1 MRTLAASARIEEE
14 VKRSRFIAHAARVD
28 SEREALDF
36 LAAVADP
43 AATHNC
49 WAWRIGTG
57 YRFNDDGEP
66 AGTAGRPIHAALE
79 GKDIDHAMVVV
90 TRYFGGIKLGA
101 GGLVRAYGGAAARAI
116 DAAGT
121 LTVEATLEC
130 VVEAGFEST
139 GPVHATLDQ
148 CGARKLEECF
158 TPGGIEIRVE
168 IAEPDWPELCERL
181 RDATRGTA
189 RLRRSG

>member
-1 MRTLAASARIEEE
+1 VRTLAAPARIDIE

-28 SEREALDF
+28 SESEALDF

-49 WAWRIGTG
+49 WAWRIGIA

-79 GKDIDHAMVVV
+79 GKDVDHAMVVV
-90 TRYFGGIKLGA
+90 TRYFGGVKLGA

-116 DAAGT
+116 DAAGAV
-121 LTVEATLEC
+121 TVQAMIEC
-130 VVEAGFEST
+130 LVEAGFEAT
-139 GPVHATLDQ
+139 GSVHAALEQ
-148 CGARKLEECF
+148 CGARRLDERF
-158 TPGGIEIRVE
+158 SADGVEIRVE
-168 IAEPDWPELCERL
+168 IAETDWPDLCERL
-181 RDATRGTA
+181 RNATRGTA